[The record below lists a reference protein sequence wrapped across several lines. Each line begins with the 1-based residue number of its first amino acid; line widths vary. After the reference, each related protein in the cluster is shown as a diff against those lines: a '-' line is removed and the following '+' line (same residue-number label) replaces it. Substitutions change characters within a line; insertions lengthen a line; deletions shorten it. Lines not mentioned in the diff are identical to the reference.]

1 MTAPTATPGTGLSPR
16 SAGRARRHLPVATFQ
31 LARTSASRTAW
42 RALHHPDFRWYFAGS
57 LVSNLGTWLQNT
69 AQVLLAYRL
78 THSVMAVG
86 VVTGAQFSGSLL
98 LGPWAAVVASRI
110 GGRRLLVGTQLL
122 SAGISGLLAL
132 LQAAGLLSESF
143 LIAGALGLGLAFTF
157 ALPVQTALVPR
168 LVKEADT
175 EAAMAM
181 NSVSYN
187 LGRALAPAMCVLMV
201 MTVGFSWAFA
211 LNAAS
216 FVVFAGTLARARP
229 LAPGRLPQPAPAQPA
244 RARDG
249 VRTALQQRRIMLLL
263 AMVAA
268 VTFADDPV
276 LILGPVLAR
285 HLPSAG
291 SDWAGYFLSALGCG
305 TVLGSFRPTQ
315 DPRGWDESR
324 TSRRA
329 AKSLLCL
336 VAAIA
341 LFAAGI
347 SKWVCLLAAFAA
359 GLAALRTGAVT
370 QTQLVRQQ
378 PERTASVMA
387 LWAIAWAGTKPLAS
401 LTDGWVAS
409 THGIWW
415 AAVALGIPAMAL
427 GLAEIFLP
435 ASWKDR
441 LKHLA
446 GQAGAAAQQSRLW
459 SARNLARSAPAAAG
473 TRETRVTADSLGDEF
488 LLSDQCGLTGSAN
501 HCLSGDPALSSTWRL
516 GCASPASRGRRR
528 WRLPSLSSA
537 HRACRAGTGNPSGN
551 PARPC
556 PGPNIKG

>member
-1 MTAPTATPGTGLSPR
+1 MTAPTATRGAGLSSRP
-16 SAGRARRHLPVATFQ
+16 AARASRHLPTATFH

-42 RALHHPDFRWYFAGS
+42 RALDHPDFRWYFAGS

-110 GGRRLLVGTQLL
+110 GGRRLLIGTQLL
-122 SAGISGLLAL
+122 SAGIAGLLAL
-132 LQAAGLLSESF
+132 LQASGQLGESY

-187 LGRALAPAMCVLMV
+187 LGRALAPAMCVLMII
-201 MTVGFSWAFA
+201 TIGFAWAFA

-216 FVVFAGTLARARP
+216 FLIFAGALARARP
-229 LAPGRLPQPAPAQPA
+229 LAPGRSAGPARADPA

-249 VRTALQQRRIMLLL
+249 LRTALQQRRIMLLL

-285 HLPSAG
+285 HLPGAG
-291 SDWAGYFLSALGCG
+291 SAWAGYFLSALGCG

-370 QTQLVRQQ
+370 QTQLARQR

-401 LTDGWVAS
+401 LTDGWIAS
-409 THGIWW
+409 SHGIWW
-415 AAVALGIPAMAL
+415 AAVTLGIPAMAL

-435 ASWKDR
+435 RGWRGR

-446 GQAGAAAQQSRLW
+446 GQAAAAAQNSRLW
-459 SARNLARSAPAAAG
+459 SAHTAARSAPVAAG
-473 TRETRVTADSLGDEF
+473 TKETRVTADSRGDEF
-488 LLSDQCGLTGSAN
+488 LLRDQCVLTASTGPAN
-501 HCLSGDPALSSTWRL
+501 QCPAGDLALSSTWRL
-516 GCASPASRGRRR
+516 GCASPAGKDSRRL
-528 WRLPSLSSA
+528 RLPRLTSN
-537 HRACRAGTGNPSGN
+537 HRACRETPPYPAGNP
-551 PARPC
+551 PARARR
-556 PGPNIKG
+556 